1 MDVSFR
7 MGSGELC
14 ASGHRAEEVAD
25 MGLGDDNNHI
35 DSISKYNIQCI
46 QYYKMKRLLY
56 IMHLEHV
63 YCFILNEIS
72 LSSFSPGGPSMDGN
86 ASIRAQVWTN
96 LINSRI
102 YVVII
107 QNWRKRKA
115 SSNSFSLCHFVL
127 NVPSQSAVRF
137 AASM

>member
-35 DSISKYNIQCI
+35 DSISKYNIRCI

-56 IMHLEHV
+56 IHAFRTCLLFYIERN
-63 YCFILNEIS
+63 I
-72 LSSFSPGGPSMDGN
+72 
-86 ASIRAQVWTN
+86 
-96 LINSRI
+96 
-102 YVVII
+102 VVVVFP
-107 QNWRKRKA
+107 WGA
-115 SSNSFSLCHFVL
+115 
-127 NVPSQSAVRF
+127 
-137 AASM
+137 